1 MAAISAFS
9 CFFRARSAA
18 LAAFSAFL
26 CALASNA
33 NSCSVVKSS
42 RLTAGGLGVVVVVV
56 VAVLSGEDDDGV
68 VGCFFFC
75 VGRCF
80 FLPRAMVVVFD
91 VCTTV
96 VGKDTACLGE
106 VGRGIQ
112 ASLNVLGDFRAP
124 CRKK

>member
-42 RLTAGGLGVVVVVV
+42 RLTSGGLGVVVVVVVV
-56 VAVLSGEDDDGV
+56 VAVLSGEDEGV

-91 VCTTV
+91 ICTTV
-96 VGKDTACLGE
+96 VWERQGLSGGGGAWYTGTY
-106 VGRGIQ
+106 
-112 ASLNVLGDFRAP
+112 
-124 CRKK
+124 

>member
-56 VAVLSGEDDDGV
+56 VAVLSGEDDGV

-96 VGKDTACLGE
+96 VWERQGLSGGGGAWY
-106 VGRGIQ
+106 
-112 ASLNVLGDFRAP
+112 F
-124 CRKK
+124 